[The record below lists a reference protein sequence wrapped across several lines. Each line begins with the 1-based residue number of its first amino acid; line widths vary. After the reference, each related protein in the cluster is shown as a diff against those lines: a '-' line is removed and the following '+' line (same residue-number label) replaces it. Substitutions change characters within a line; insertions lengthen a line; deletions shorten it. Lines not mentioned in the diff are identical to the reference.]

1 MTNNNIVRDNC
12 ISERETGRLKLPPGF
27 KVSWTFC
34 CFSDAR
40 GLGIAGFSYSHEERT
55 FSWEICQPLEP
66 SQAMALFKAALQVE
80 REEAALAT
88 SIHLIK
94 ARNQRPSDVP
104 SPPLPGRIQMAK
116 LANTARRRAE
126 LTAELAQVEAQQAGV
141 FDELAEGTT
150 VDLRT
155 GRRQPRKHVPQLPEP
170 SELDRAK
177 ARAAL
182 RPRRGS

>member
-1 MTNNNIVRDNC
+1 MVPDNC
-12 ISERETGRLKLPPGF
+12 ISERETGHLKIPPGF
-27 KVSWTFC
+27 KYSWTC
-34 CFSDAR
+34 CCLSDAR
-40 GLGIAGFSYSHEERT
+40 GLDIAGFSYSHQDRT
-55 FSWEICQPLEP
+55 FSWEIGQPLEP
-66 SQAMALFKAALQVE
+66 SQAMALFKEALEIE
-80 REEAALAT
+80 REAAALAT
-88 SIHLIK
+88 SIHLIS
-94 ARNQRPSDVP
+94 ARSQRPSAVP

-155 GRRQPRKHVPQLPEP
+155 GRRHPRKHVPQFPEP
-170 SELDRAK
+170 SELDRAR

-182 RPRRGS
+182 RSRRGS